1 MKRIVALPLALLL
14 MIVTGCD
21 VEIPE
26 RPAEVGQ
33 PAPEY
38 AAISL
43 AGDSVSL
50 EKLEGEVVLLN
61 VWATWCHPCREE
73 IPVLQTLHEQHAA
86 DGLAVVG
93 VSVDTR
99 GEQANVRS
107 FAEDFQMTYPIWLDP
122 GDRVSSIFRLVG
134 VPSTFLIDR
143 EGTIVWKHLGPI
155 APEDPT
161 LAQAIE
167 SALGDV

>member
-1 MKRIVALPLALLL
+1 MKLSLLAVPVLLIL
-14 MIVTGCD
+14 AACE
-21 VEIPE
+21 VEVPE
-26 RPAEVGQ
+26 QPAEVGQ
-33 PAPEY
+33 PAPDY
-38 AAISL
+38 AAVSL

-50 EKLEGEVVLLN
+50 ATLQGEVVLLN

-73 IPVLQTLHEQHAA
+73 IPVLQALHEQHAE

-155 APEDPT
+155 PADDPA

-167 SALGDV
+167 AAL